1 MLWKCNSY
9 CTFSKFLAKLP
20 DNGQKIGQLVDK
32 IKHEIKR
39 REDISV
45 TSGLFA
51 KMTVT
56 NRCGE
61 NAEMP
66 SETSILQ
73 DVVNKGSSGKM
84 VKLSAVLANCRYN
97 FLLNASLL
105 AAQDF
110 QIPIVAIDNRGS
122 ALTKSVVLM
131 QPM

>member
-1 MLWKCNSY
+1 MLCKCNSY
-9 CTFSKFLAKLP
+9 CAFSKFLAKLP

-39 REDISV
+39 REDVSV

-51 KMTVT
+51 KMMIT

-66 SETSILQ
+66 SQTSILQ
-73 DVVNKGSSGKM
+73 EVVNKGSSGKT
-84 VKLSAVLANCRYN
+84 VKLSAVLANCRCN
-97 FLLNASLL
+97 FLLNARLL
-105 AAQDF
+105 AAYDF
-110 QIPIVAIDNRGS
+110 QIPVVAIDNRGS
-122 ALTKSVVLM
+122 ALTKSVLLI